1 MAAKMIMP
9 LQDKNKV
16 QEELTRIAIVNRD
29 KCKPKK
35 CRQEC
40 KRSCPVVR
48 IGKLCIDVTPES
60 PVAFF
65 AEPLCIG
72 CGICVQVFAELNISR
87 RRLGVS
93 L

>member
-1 MAAKMIMP
+1 MAQAKINLP
-9 LQDKNKV
+9 LDDKNKV
-16 QEELTRIAIVNRD
+16 QQELTRIVIVNQD

-48 IGKLCIDVTPES
+48 IGKLCIDVGPDS
-60 PVAFF
+60 AVAVI

-72 CGICVQVFAELNISR
+72 CNICVQV
-87 RRLGVS
+87 
-93 L
+93 